1 MDLLILTDGTIRAV
15 FAEDIDL
22 RELGKPLIT
31 RASHVEPDVQGRWIA
46 DLMPVA
52 GPVLGPFDLR
62 SEALEAEQAWLAKN
76 WLVTS
81 R

>member
-1 MDLLILTDGTIRAV
+1 MDLVVLPDGSIRAIY
-15 FAEDIDL
+15 AEDIDF

-31 RASHVEPDVQGRWIA
+31 RASHVEPDACGRWIV
-46 DLMPVA
+46 DLTPVV

-62 SEALEAEQAWLAKN
+62 SEALEAEQVWLAKN
-76 WLVTS
+76 WLATS